1 MSSID
6 NIDTKILDML
16 ETDGRKSFTQIAK
29 KLGLSEATIR
39 KRVFAMQKKKVI
51 MGFTVK
57 VNPTKLGLN
66 TGAIVGVD
74 IDPTKLL
81 TVAQNLCTLK
91 ETKCVATASG
101 DHMVMLEIWT
111 QNAREL
117 TKLLTE
123 NIEKMEG
130 VKRVC
135 PALILEKLKG

>member
-57 VNPTKLGLN
+57 VN
-66 TGAIVGVD
+66 
-74 IDPTKLL
+74 PTKLL